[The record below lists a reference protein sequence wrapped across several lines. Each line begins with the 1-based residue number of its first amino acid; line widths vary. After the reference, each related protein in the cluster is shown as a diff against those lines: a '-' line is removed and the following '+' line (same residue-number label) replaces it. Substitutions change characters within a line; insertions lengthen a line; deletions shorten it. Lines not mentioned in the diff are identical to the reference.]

1 MGRRFVAARINVLLA
16 RTPENMRTNYVW
28 TDDPRAV
35 ELNHG
40 IGWLAFSWDCI
51 TCTGLELLAVMAQ
64 SGSAPQIG
72 FEIFDRDPSKL
83 KAMVDYAVANFPP
96 STFITQSAD
105 GGETWDVVQ

>member
-1 MGRRFVAARINVLLA
+1 MGRRFVAARINVWLA

-51 TCTGLELLAVMAQ
+51 SCTGLELLEVMAQ
-64 SGSAPQIG
+64 SGGAPQVG
-72 FEIFDRDPSKL
+72 FELFDDDPAKVEL
-83 KAMVDYAVANFPP
+83 MVSYAVANFPQD
-96 STFITQSAD
+96 TFITKSSD
-105 GGETWDVVQ
+105 GGRTWVVVQ

>member
-1 MGRRFVAARINVLLA
+1 MGRRFVAARINVWLA

-51 TCTGLELLAVMAQ
+51 SCTGLELLEVMAQ
-64 SGSAPQIG
+64 SGSAPQVG
-72 FEIFDRDPSKL
+72 FELFDDDPVKVEL
-83 KAMVDYAVANFPP
+83 MVSYAVANFPQD
-96 STFITQSAD
+96 TFITKSSD
-105 GGETWDVVQ
+105 GGRTWVVVQ

>member
-1 MGRRFVAARINVLLA
+1 MGRRFVAARINVWLA

-51 TCTGLELLAVMAQ
+51 TCTG
-64 SGSAPQIG
+64 
-72 FEIFDRDPSKL
+72 
-83 KAMVDYAVANFPP
+83 
-96 STFITQSAD
+96 
-105 GGETWDVVQ
+105 